1 MNFLDTVEPEAEQP
15 EALIEAQ
22 PEPAVVPATVEP
34 ATVVPAT
41 VEPATV
47 VPATVEPAKK
57 PPKIKLPSASTFL
70 ADKLAEARSIED
82 SVFSL
87 TDYPTSSKS
96 LSDLTSGGNW

>member
-22 PEPAVVPATVEP
+22 PEPAVVP